1 MHRHT
6 WTHAQRASFELT
18 HTCARARTHLHPP
31 LSGPVEGHAFV
42 SRCQDAGVCSCAS
55 RSIRFIFFSRG
66 CPFVCGPVSFQPTP
80 ISPREDTSVSVLLQT
95 HRRCVLQKKNT
106 TFLPSQRYLNAS
118 TQPSSFHLSGIDRS
132 YFLLVLNETTLF
144 RSVLQPSLLALCMPH
159 YYLFYFIF
167 FCNAKE
173 EFLQNGIKK
182 GTWQ

>member
-18 HTCARARTHLHPP
+18 HPRARTHTHLHPP

-80 ISPREDTSVSVLLQT
+80 ISPREDTSVSVLLRT
-95 HRRCVLQKKNT
+95 HRRCVLQKKST
-106 TFLPSQRYLNAS
+106 TFLPSQCYLNAS
-118 TQPSSFHLSGIDRS
+118 TQPSSFHLSDIDSEVTSCWSLMRQH
-132 YFLLVLNETTLF
+132 NLF
-144 RSVLQPSLLALCMPH
+144 WLCAC
-159 YYLFYFIF
+159 LIIIKIF
-167 FCNAKE
+167 FCNTKE

-182 GTWQ
+182 GTWQRGIWKEAFS